1 MGLELGGVGLISND
15 GCCQKFGLL
24 TNGLLVI
31 IVVTSTVGDYIHRK
45 HKFSVYF

>member
-1 MGLELGGVGLISND
+1 MMFVVRNLVCSLMDCI
-15 GCCQKFGLL
+15 
-24 TNGLLVI
+24 LVI

>member
-1 MGLELGGVGLISND
+1 MIVVLINLVCSIMD
-15 GCCQKFGLL
+15 FI
-24 TNGLLVI
+24 LVI